1 MEASLNGPRSQL
13 EGYERIPVK
22 WLWSETSPVKWL
34 WSEKSPVKW
43 LYGMVL
49 ETTMVEQDII
59 LSEVQTE
66 SQWDS
71 SVI

>member
-22 WLWSETSPVKWL
+22 WLWSET
-34 WSEKSPVKW
+34 SPVKW

>member
-13 EGYERIPVK
+13 EGYERSPVK
-22 WLWSETSPVKWL
+22 WLWSET
-34 WSEKSPVKW
+34 SPVKW